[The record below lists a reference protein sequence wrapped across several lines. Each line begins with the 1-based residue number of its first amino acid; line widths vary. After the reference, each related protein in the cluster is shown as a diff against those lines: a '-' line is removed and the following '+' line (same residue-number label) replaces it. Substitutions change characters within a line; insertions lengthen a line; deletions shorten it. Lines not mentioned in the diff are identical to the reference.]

1 MKTFI
6 TEFHERQEDV
16 CEYLKLLIFF
26 DSLATNKRKTIEGE
40 SYNGKIISFL
50 PNRECQKILRANLYL
65 LLYNL
70 VESTI
75 NTIIIVVKDA
85 INDENVSL
93 DKLETRLI
101 NLHIAGVYKDVT
113 STNKIL
119 ERSKDLYR
127 KATNKESVFI
137 EKFGFN
143 TSGNV
148 DYDYFQKIVGAI
160 GCRSRVNLDEEKVK
174 VAMIRTKDHRNRL
187 AHGNC
192 SFSSA
197 GSMLTLQQI
206 REDYDCIVDFL
217 KQSLDNLEIFLNS
230 KKYLKGKGLCP
241 KLSTKLSSGNNR
253 N

>member
-6 TEFHERQEDV
+6 IEFQERQKDV
-16 CEYLKLLIFF
+16 REYLTLLTFF
-26 DSLATNKRKTIEGE
+26 DSIATNKRKKLE
-40 SYNGKIISFL
+40 SESHNGDVISFL

-75 NTIIIVVKDA
+75 NSIITVVKDA
-85 INDENVSL
+85 INDENVPL

-101 NLHIAGVYKDVT
+101 HLHICGIFKDV
-113 STNKIL
+113 SSANKIF
-119 ERSKDLYR
+119 EISKELYR
-127 KATNKESVFI
+127 KATNKESVLI
-137 EKFGFN
+137 EKLGFN

-160 GCRSRVNLDEEKVK
+160 GCRGRINTDEEKVK
-174 VAMIRTKDHRNRL
+174 VAMVRTKEHRNRL
-187 AHGNC
+187 AHGDS

-206 REDYDCIVDFL
+206 CEDYDCVVEFL
-217 KQSLDNLEIFLNS
+217 KQSLDNLETFLDS
-230 KKYLKGKGLCP
+230 KKYLKGKE
-241 KLSTKLSSGNNR
+241 
-253 N
+253 